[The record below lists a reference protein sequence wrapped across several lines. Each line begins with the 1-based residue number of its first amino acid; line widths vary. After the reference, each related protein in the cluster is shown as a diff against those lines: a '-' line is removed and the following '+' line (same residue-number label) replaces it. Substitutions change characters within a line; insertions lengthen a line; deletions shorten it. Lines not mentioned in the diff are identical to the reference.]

1 MRLTGPSQKGRG
13 VGRVGWEGWG
23 GGALNPLTLTSS
35 FFISLEEFPFTRATS
50 VSAYRSSFLPFDW
63 VSFEL

>member
-1 MRLTGPSQKGRG
+1 M
-13 VGRVGWEGWG
+13 GWG